1 MSIAAGAR
9 LGPYEILAPLGAGG
23 MGEVYRAR
31 DTRLER
37 TVAVKVLPEHLSENA
52 ELRQRFEREARTISQ
67 LSHPHICALYDVG
80 NQDGVEF
87 LVMEYLEG
95 QTLAERL
102 VRGPPPLEQV
112 LRYGIEIADALDKA
126 HRQGIVHRDLK
137 PGNVMITKSG
147 VKLLDF
153 GLAKAI
159 APTGRTSGASLTALP
174 TQAGTDLT
182 AEGTILGTFQYMA
195 PEQLEGKETDGRT
208 DIFALGAVLYEM
220 ATGRKAFWAA
230 TQASLIGAILHT
242 EPQPISALEPMAPPA
257 LDRVVKTCLAKD
269 PEDRWQSAGDVG
281 KELKW
286 IAEGSAA
293 GIAAPAILVSRRR
306 TREGIAWAGFAIAGL
321 FAAILGAALLRSAA
335 RARDARPVRAFITAP
350 EKTAFRFVFTG
361 GPPALS
367 PDGRKLVFAAETS
380 DGKRLLWL
388 RPLES
393 VVAQPLGGTEGAMYP
408 FWSPDGRFVGFFA
421 ETKVKKIDASGGP
434 PITLCEVSEGGRGGS
449 WNRDNTIIFAGRYT
463 PVYRVSAGGGSP
475 VVVTRFDP
483 VRKDKTHRW
492 PVFLSDGRRFLY
504 LASKIGS
511 QSESNAIFLASVD
524 GKENRLLFQASSN
537 VAYASGHLL
546 FARERMLIAQPFD
559 LRRGRL
565 SGEPFPIAEQLQ
577 YDPIFSRGVFSVSDN
592 GMLAYQTGSAEAGA
606 ELVWFDRAGKSLG
619 SLHEILPYL
628 DPRLSPDGKR
638 VAVSIFDPRTGTG
651 SIWIYDIERAI
662 KTRLTFGPE
671 PGRAPTWSPD
681 GRRIAF
687 ARLGKDVFQICVKNS
702 DGSGSEVTL
711 LQSALADVPADWSA
725 DGQFIAFSRTGRP
738 AKTREDIWILP
749 LSGDRKLF
757 PFLQSEFNETSAHFS
772 PDGKWLAYASDESG
786 RFEIYVVPFPGPG
799 GKFQISPSGGIDPRW
814 RRDGREIFYV
824 AGDWKLMAA
833 EVETSPAFRVGA
845 ARALFP
851 TRPHAA
857 GFSIYDV
864 SSDGQKFLVA
874 NLTSEEASQPI
885 TLVLNWTSELRK

>member
-1 MSIAAGAR
+1 VTLSAGFR
-9 LGPYEILAPLGAGG
+9 VGPYEILSPLGAGG

-37 TVAVKVLPEHLSENA
+37 TVAVKVLPERLSSSA
-52 ELRQRFEREARTISQ
+52 EGRQRFEREAKTISQ

-80 NQDGVEF
+80 REGEAEY

-95 QTLAERL
+95 ETLSERL
-102 VRGPPPLEQV
+102 AKGPLPLEQT
-112 LRYGIEIADALDKA
+112 LRYGQEIADALDKA

-137 PGNVMITKSG
+137 PGNVMLTKSG

-159 APTGRTSGASLTALP
+159 TPLPSQSNLTALP
-174 TQAGTDLT
+174 TQQGLT
-182 AEGTILGTFQYMA
+182 QEGAILGTVQYMA
-195 PEQLEGKETDGRT
+195 PEQLEGREADART
-208 DIFALGAVLYEM
+208 DIFGFGATLYEM
-220 ATGRKAFWAA
+220 ATGRKAFSGT

-242 EPQPISALEPMAPPA
+242 EPQPISAIEPMAPPA

-293 GIAAPAILVSRRR
+293 GIAAPAVVVSRRR
-306 TREGIAWAGFAIAGL
+306 TREGIAWAGFAMAGL
-321 FAAILGAALLRSAA
+321 SAAILGAALLRFAA
-335 RARDARPVRAFITAP
+335 RTRDARPVRAFITAP
-350 EKTAFRFVFTG
+350 EKMTFRFVFAG

-380 DGKRLLWL
+380 DGHRLLWL

-393 VVAQPLGGTEGAMYP
+393 VVAQPLVGTEGAMYP
-408 FWSPDGRFVGFFA
+408 FWSPDSRFVGFFVD
-421 ETKVKKIDASGGP
+421 TRVKKVDASGGP
-434 PITLCEVSEGGRGGS
+434 PINLCEVSEGGRGGS

-463 PVYRVSAGGGSP
+463 PVYRVSAAGGSP
-475 VVVTRFDP
+475 VMVTKFDP
-483 VRKDKTHRW
+483 ARKDTTHRW
-492 PVFLSDGRRFLY
+492 PLFLPDGRRFVY

-511 QSESNAIFLASVD
+511 ESESNAIFLASLD
-524 GKENRLLFQASSN
+524 GKENRLLFHASSN

-546 FARERMLIAQPFD
+546 FVRERMLIAQPFD

-565 SGEPFPIAEQLQ
+565 TGEPFPIAEQLQ
-577 YDPIFSRGVFSVSDN
+577 YDPIFSRGVFSVSDS
-592 GMLAYQTGSAEAGA
+592 GVLAYQTGSAVAGA

-619 SLHEILPYL
+619 SLGEPLPYL
-628 DPRLSPDGKR
+628 APRLSPDGKR
-638 VAVSIFDPRTGTG
+638 VAVTIFEPRAGTA
-651 SIWIYDIERAI
+651 SIWIYDIERGI

-671 PGRAPTWSPD
+671 IDRAPTWSPD

-687 ARLGKDVFQICVKNS
+687 ARQRKDGFQICVKNS
-702 DGSGSEVTL
+702 DGSGSEETL
-711 LQSALADVPADWSA
+711 LQSAADDVTADWSA
-725 DGQFIAFSRTGRP
+725 DGRFIAFGRVERR
-738 AKTREDIWILP
+738 ATRDDVWILP
-749 LSGDRKLF
+749 LSGDRKPF
-757 PFLQSEFNETSAHFS
+757 PFLQTEFNETSAQFS

-786 RFEIYVVPFPGPG
+786 RFEVYVAPFPEPG
-799 GKFQISPSGGIDPRW
+799 GKFQISSSGGMDLRW

-824 AGDWKLMAA
+824 ASDRKLVAA
-833 EVETSPAFRVGA
+833 EVETGPAFRVGA
-845 ARALFP
+845 AQALFP
-851 TRPHAA
+851 TRPRSMGSA
-857 GFSIYDV
+857 YDA

-885 TLVLNWTSELRK
+885 TLVLNWTAELRE

>member
-1 MSIAAGAR
+1 MALVSCTR
-9 LGPYEILAPLGAGG
+9 LGPYEVVAPLGAGG
-23 MGEVYRAR
+23 MGEVYKAK

-37 TVAVKVLPEHLSENA
+37 TVAIKVLPQRLSASPET
-52 ELRQRFEREARTISQ
+52 RQRFEREARTISQ

-80 NQDGVEF
+80 REGETEY

-95 QTLAERL
+95 ETLSERL
-102 VRGPPPLEQV
+102 AKGPLPLEQT
-112 LRYGIEIADALDKA
+112 LRYGQEIADALDKA

-137 PGNVMITKSG
+137 PGNVMLTKSG

-153 GLAKAI
+153 GLAKAM
-159 APTGRTSGASLTALP
+159 APPPSQSSLTALP
-174 TQAGTDLT
+174 TQQGLT
-182 AEGTILGTFQYMA
+182 QEGTILGTFQYMA
-195 PEQLEGKETDGRT
+195 PEQLEGKEADART
-208 DIFALGAVLYEM
+208 DIFGFGATLYEM
-220 ATGRKAFWAA
+220 ATGRKAFSGT

-242 EPQPISALEPMAPPA
+242 EPQPISAIEPMAPPA

-293 GIAAPAILVSRRR
+293 GIAAPAVVVSRRR
-306 TREGIAWAGFAIAGL
+306 TREGIAWAGFAIAGVS
-321 FAAILGAALLRSAA
+321 AAILGAALLRSAA
-335 RARDARPVRAFITAP
+335 RARDARPVRAFITVP
-350 EKTAFRFVFTG
+350 EKSAFRFLFAG

-367 PDGRKLVFAAETS
+367 PDGRKLVFAAESS

-393 VVAQPLGGTEGAMYP
+393 LVAQPLVGTEGAMYP
-408 FWSPDGRFVGFFA
+408 FWSPDSRFVGFFA
-421 ETKVKKIDASGGP
+421 ETKVKKIDATGGP

-463 PVYRVSAGGGSP
+463 PVYQVSAAGGSP

-483 VRKDKTHRW
+483 ARKDTTHRW
-492 PVFLSDGRRFLY
+492 PLFLPDGSRFLY

-511 QSESNAIFLASVD
+511 ESESNAIFLASLD
-524 GKENRLLFQASSN
+524 GKENRLLFHASSN

-546 FARERMLIAQPFD
+546 FVRERMLIAQPFD
-559 LRRGRL
+559 ARLGRL
-565 SGEPFPIAEQLQ
+565 RGEPFPIAEQLQ

-592 GMLAYQTGSAEAGA
+592 GVLAYQTGLGLAAGA

-619 SLHEILPYL
+619 SLGEPLPYL
-628 DPRLSPDGKR
+628 GPRLSPDGER
-638 VAVSIFDPRTGTG
+638 VAVSIFDPRAGTA

-662 KTRLTFGPE
+662 KTRLTFGLE
-671 PGRAPTWSPD
+671 LDRAPTWSRD

-687 ARLGKDVFQICVKNS
+687 ARRRTDGSQIFVKNS
-702 DGSGSEVTL
+702 DGSGTEETL
-711 LQSALADVPADWSA
+711 LQSSADDVPADWSA
-725 DGQFIAFSRTGRP
+725 DGQFIAFGRAGRP
-738 AKTREDIWILP
+738 GGREDIWILP
-749 LSGDRKLF
+749 LSGDRKPF

-799 GKFQISPSGGIDPRW
+799 GKFQISSSGGIDPSW
-814 RRDGREIFYV
+814 RRDGREIFCV
-824 AGDWKLMAA
+824 ALDRKLMAVG
-833 EVETSPAFRVGA
+833 VETGPAFRVGTA
-845 ARALFP
+845 QALFP
-851 TRPHAA
+851 TRPRAI
-857 GFSIYDV
+857 GGVYDV

-874 NLTSEEASQPI
+874 KLTSEEASQPI
-885 TLVLNWTSELRK
+885 ALVLNWTAELRK